1 MKLSKDNQHLFTI
14 WCRAR
19 QGAVIPT
26 LPSSLIVENWWIGKH
41 VCLQFLA
48 PDKKIRFVWAGGEVE
63 KVLGCDLPGKEVT
76 SIFAS
81 QEQDALADMQQ
92 WKFTNPVVI
101 QSHCTVTTDAGS
113 MVQFEFLHMPFI
125 NHPTGDLLYAVGCCE
140 WTGTGT
146 QEGLRNGMAER
157 QMLTRTLHHV
167 KTLEPVATPYT
178 IPAPAS
184 IPDVAKAVAY
194 A

>member
-26 LPSSLIVENWWIGKH
+26 LPSSLIVENWWIGKN
-41 VCLQFLA
+41 VCLQFMA
-48 PDKKIRFVWAGGEVE
+48 PDDKTRIVWAGGEVE
-63 KVLGCDLPGKEVT
+63 KVMGKDLVGKEV
-76 SIFAS
+76 SALFAAS
-81 QEQDALADMQQ
+81 EHPQLHDMQQ
-92 WKFTNPVVI
+92 WKFDHPVVI
-101 QSHCTVTTDAGS
+101 QSHSSVTAASGS
-113 MVQFEFLHMPFI
+113 MIQVEFLHVPFI
-125 NHPTGDLLYAVGCCE
+125 NHPTGDMLYAVGCSE
-140 WTGTGT
+140 WTETKNESSLR
-146 QEGLRNGMAER
+146 EGMTER

-178 IPAPAS
+178 IPAPAC